1 MGEIPDDKRYFRI
14 GEASK
19 IIGVE
24 PYVLRYWEKE
34 FPQIRPKRADSNQRT
49 YERKDLELILEI
61 KRLLYEERM
70 TIEGAKKRLRQMRR
84 GPLRM
89 DESFLKSLRD
99 ELNEVIK
106 ILSDSLA

>member
-1 MGEIPDDKRYFRI
+1 MVQIPNDKRYFRI

-70 TIEGAKKRLRQMRR
+70 TIEGAKKRLKMAKKK
-84 GPLRM
+84 PLRM
-89 DESFLKSLRD
+89 DQSFLDGLKE
-99 ELNEVIK
+99 ELKEVIRV
-106 ILSDSLA
+106 LSTSAS

>member
-1 MGEIPDDKRYFRI
+1 VVEIPDDKRYFRI
-14 GEASK
+14 GEASR
-19 IIGVE
+19 IVGVE

-70 TIEGAKKRLRQMRR
+70 TIEGARKRLRQATR

-89 DESFLKSLRD
+89 DESFLDSIKEGLK
-99 ELNEVIK
+99 EVIQ
-106 ILSDSLA
+106 ILSNTVS